1 MRKGQQKPR
10 EPTKLRLVFVQ
21 LVQKTNG
28 SSVTNFVGIS
38 QVLWG
43 KQWKA
48 SRTNKFEHILDRK
61 KASKLCLNVAWKYCW
76 WKKSCTSWHILDL
89 VINEIGYLSTSAG
102 FLPSTVGLKKDNIL
116 AIIEPQAFGWKEPAV
131 TSHREHVTRESIFF
145 CLLIILSMATR
156 NPANQLRLAVDP
168 IIHTGFIYIYASSSW
183 CWDFFRPSTVPL
195 AGPFYIQQTIHQ
207 STPSPK
213 SRYPPMTNKAL
224 KKRMGLINHRLFP

>member
-131 TSHREHVTRESIFF
+131 TSHREHVTRESIVF

-168 IIHTGFIYIYASSSW
+168 IIHTGFIYIYMPVVVGVGISSDHQQYHWLDLFTFNKPFTSQPHPQRAGTPQW
-183 CWDFFRPSTVPL
+183 QIRPW
-195 AGPFYIQQTIHQ
+195 
-207 STPSPK
+207 
-213 SRYPPMTNKAL
+213 
-224 KKRMGLINHRLFP
+224 KKNGAY